1 MSIEQDTITVYEAIA
16 RMRKLSSQGQSFSL
30 THATYN
36 RDEQSSH
43 GLRHCHNAI
52 LRPAAKGD
60 DITGADFKLF
70 YIDQDNRTNRNC
82 WQMLIMYFNGLKCIL
97 N

>member
-1 MSIEQDTITVYEAIA
+1 MSDQLDTIDLYEAIS
-16 RMRKLSSQGQSFSL
+16 RMRKLSSEGKSFSL

-36 RDEQSSH
+36 REEQSSH

-60 DITGADFKLF
+60 DVINADLKLF
-70 YIDQDNRTNRNC
+70 YIDQDNRVNRNC
-82 WQMLIMYFNGLKCIL
+82 WQPLIMYFNGLKCIL

>member
-1 MSIEQDTITVYEAIA
+1 MSLEQETITVYEATA
-16 RMRKLSSQGQSFSL
+16 RMRKLSSQGESFSL
-30 THATYN
+30 THSTYN
-36 RDEQSSH
+36 RDEQSGH

-52 LRPAAKGD
+52 LRPAARED

-70 YIDQDNRTNRNC
+70 YFDQDNRSNRNC